1 MNEEALG
8 MIVGFIV
15 VAPIAAFFAYRIIK
29 KHAGGKQHTKE

>member
-15 VAPIAAFFAYRIIK
+15 VAPIAAFFAYRVIK
-29 KHAGGKQHTKE
+29 KRAGGKQHTNE